1 MEQKAKG
8 QNYYV
13 NTKGKQL
20 LSIAIWTMNKTLV
33 FSMLVQYELGFYKSQ
48 SSIII
53 VIVHVYAF
61 VYLFVN

>member
-13 NTKGKQL
+13 NTKGKQV
-20 LSIAIWTMNKTLV
+20 LSIAIWTMNKTIGV
-33 FSMLVQYELGFYKSQ
+33 SMLVQYELGFYRSKI
-48 SSIII
+48 SIII

-61 VYLFVN
+61 VYFF

>member
-13 NTKGKQL
+13 NTKGKQV
-20 LSIAIWTMNKTLV
+20 LSIAIWTRNKIV
-33 FSMLVQYELGFYKSQ
+33 GVSMLVQYELGFYRSQ
-48 SSIII
+48 ISIII

-61 VYLFVN
+61 VYFFVN

>member
-13 NTKGKQL
+13 NTKGRQV
-20 LSIAIWTMNKTLV
+20 LSIAIWTMNKTV
-33 FSMLVQYELGFYKSQ
+33 GVSMLVQYELGFYRSQ
-48 SSIII
+48 SSIIL

-61 VYLFVN
+61 VYFFVN

>member
-13 NTKGKQL
+13 NTKGKQV
-20 LSIAIWTMNKTLV
+20 LSIAIWTMNKYV
-33 FSMLVQYELGFYKSQ
+33 GVSMLVQYDLGLYRSQ
-48 SSIII
+48 CSIII

-61 VYLFVN
+61 VYFFVN